1 MDRAGVPLSHAS
13 SKHPCSVRLPVVTA
27 GPLTSSPG
35 HPCLVRLPVVT
46 AGSPDLQPRAHWHR
60 VQRCRTAEH
69 PRLSWSLVSKHQG
82 LSVKGHLS
90 HGWWLPGT
98 QAVLELTGSLSPYT
112 EPGCVHRVQEEGL
125 RVLCQQEAEGLPE
138 AWVYSMPS
146 SLSLAIYKTE
156 RQGQSLNSGFSGKW
170 DWESPAL
177 RALSAIKWQ
186 PKCSE

>member
-1 MDRAGVPLSHAS
+1 MLSEAPRSH
-13 SKHPCSVRLPVVTA
+13 RRT
-27 GPLTSSPG
+27 PG
-35 HPCLVRLPVVT
+35 
-46 AGSPDLQPRAHWHR
+46 LQPRAHWHR

-69 PRLSWSLVSKHQG
+69 PRLSWSLASKRQG
-82 LSVKGHLS
+82 LSVRGHLS